1 MCQFLRTSSKLCP
14 PKLRATLPS
23 AERFLPLFSL
33 AVTTTISQSIPSLR
47 VLSGLDDPALQREVL
62 LESHHILRRSIRA

>member
-14 PKLRATLPS
+14 PKLKAAPPS
-23 AERFLPLFSL
+23 AKRFLPLLSL

-47 VLSGLDDPALQREVL
+47 ILSGLDGPALQREVP